1 MGIRSDIAKVVA
13 NMEKAAGPLSH
24 VMSATGGPLA
34 GIMAGNI
41 EQSFNSIN
49 PLLTPQQRASN
60 QASMAHKARGVMKGL
75 KEVIPGILDFTG
87 GSGAGL
93 ARGIVAPLTADRMGD
108 VTFQDGWKEGQK
120 LWSDYVTDPVRRL
133 EMAAGGNKVRDWM
146 NKNVQQA
153 EAAAGGH
160 NDWDDVSE
168 SLYSVGTEMAAGWP
182 AFGKSIQAVF
192 KGPQIAGKVLSKIP
206 KVGPV
211 ASKVPSAATGY
222 QTMGGPEIVDA
233 VKDGWKWLAGRGWET
248 NPELAKYRDE
258 NIEITKNYANQFI
271 ENGDREKFEKLKST
285 GGWGQLSEEDKQALL
300 ARAGEKQ
307 W

>member
-1 MGIRSDIAKVVA
+1 MGIRSDIAKAVA
-13 NMEKAAGPLSH
+13 NMEKAAGPLSTA
-24 VMSATGGPLA
+24 MSAVGGPFA
-34 GIMAGNI
+34 GIAAGNM
-41 EQSFNSIN
+41 EQAFNSVN
-49 PLLTPQQRASN
+49 PVLTPQQRAAN
-60 QASMAHKARGVMKGL
+60 QASLAHKSRGVLKGL
-75 KEVIPGILDFTG
+75 REVVPGILDFVG

-93 ARGIVAPLTADRMGD
+93 GRGIVAPLTADRIGD
-108 VTFQDGWKEGQK
+108 VTFTDGWNEGKK
-120 LWSDYVTDPVRRL
+120 LWSDYVTDPIRRM
-133 EMAAGGNKVRDWM
+133 EMAAGGNKVRDWT
-146 NKNVQQA
+146 NKSVQQA

-168 SLYSVGTEMAAGWP
+168 SLYSVGTEIAAGWP

-192 KGPQIAGKVLSKIP
+192 KGPQVAGKVLSKIP

-233 VKDGWKWLAGRGWET
+233 VKNGWKWLTGKGYET
-248 NPELAKYRDE
+248 NPELAKYRDK
-258 NIEITKNYANQFI
+258 NIEITKDYANQFI
-271 ENGDREKFEKLKST
+271 ENGDRERFEKLKST
-285 GGWGQLSEEDKQALL
+285 GGWGQLSEEDKEALL